1 MENSQNPSTKKDG
14 RRLAWKIPFTA
25 LWILIAFSAGC
36 GTVKQQKATDQLLIS
51 DAVDR
56 TLSQISFAELS
67 GSTVFIDTQYIRSVR
82 SNGCVDSNYV
92 VSCLRE
98 LAIRDGCILQENRN
112 ESEFVVEVRMGALGT
127 DNHEVNYGIPGS
139 SAVNQTASLI
149 TSAPIPAI
157 PEISLARKD
166 ERRAA
171 AKISLFAYNRETREA
186 VWQTGTIM
194 GLSQAKSTWV
204 LGAGPFHQGDIYD
217 EDSLRTSPVNVQI
230 SDNPI
235 VKNINPIK
243 SSTRLPKSM
252 KLVSHEEAVK
262 PDRFSRE
269 ALIRE
274 KQIAARQPQRLPETH
289 DATEMASAIE
299 PKDDSE
305 EAKAND

>member
-1 MENSQNPSTKKDG
+1 MPASIPS
-14 RRLAWKIPFTA
+14 A
-25 LWILIAFSAGC
+25 IAIRQASTFVYTTTIVCVAMLAGC
-36 GTVKQQKATDQLLIS
+36 GTVKQQKATDQLLVS

-56 TLSQISFAELS
+56 TLSQISFAKLAGEK
-67 GSTVFIDTQYIRSVR
+67 VFIDTQFIRSVR

-98 LAIRDGCILQENRN
+98 LAIRDGCLIESNR
-112 ESEFVVEVRMGALGT
+112 EQSKYIVEVRMGALGT
-127 DNHEVNYGIPGS
+127 DHHEVNYGIPGS

-171 AKISLFAYNRETREA
+171 AKISLFAYDRESRET

-204 LGAGPFHQGDIYD
+204 LGAGPFHQGDIYN
-217 EDSLRTSPVNVQI
+217 EDSLRSSPVSVQF
-230 SDNPI
+230 SENAL

-243 SSTRLPKSM
+243 PRIGPARTIGLI
-252 KLVSHEEAVK
+252 SHHESVK
-262 PDRFSRE
+262 PDRFSTE
-269 ALIRE
+269 ALARE
-274 KQIAARQPQRLPETH
+274 NAAVSREPRRLPEVLV
-289 DATEMASAIE
+289 DTEVEKSGE
-299 PKDDSE
+299 DDQSDSE
-305 EAKAND
+305 